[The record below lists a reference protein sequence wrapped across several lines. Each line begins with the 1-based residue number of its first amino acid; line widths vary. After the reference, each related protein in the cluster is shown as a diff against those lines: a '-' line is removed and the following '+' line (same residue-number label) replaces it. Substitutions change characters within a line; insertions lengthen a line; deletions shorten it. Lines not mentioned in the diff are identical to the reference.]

1 MFLSGNPRVGEELRF
16 PGKNLPSLP
25 IKQNQESTT
34 LQDHLKTWTPSTK
47 AEKEAVS
54 RQLERLLESQHFHK
68 SKRFPVFLRFVVT
81 EALAGRAESL
91 KERTLGIE
99 VFGKDPNYDTT
110 EDPIVRV
117 TAGEIRKRIAQY
129 YQEPGH
135 EQEMRLLLPSG
146 SYAPQF
152 CPPEETVPVVREME
166 KLPDAQKISLAEPSV
181 SRRSRKL
188 VVGLLVVLIVA
199 GVLAWRFSRPAPIDV
214 FWAPFFNSPDP
225 ILVCVADQ
233 NQYSTIVLRD
243 AADPKHQ
250 TTLNDRM
257 VAVIIDD
264 LSPLVNIAGMLYA
277 HGRTLRV
284 QGESVTSFSD
294 LRQLPSVFIGAFDNG
309 WTLRFTAPLRYHFA
323 NNPEMSEFW
332 VADRERPG
340 NREWLLER
348 SQQATGTYKDFAIV
362 TRALDP
368 NTGRYVVVAAGI
380 ARGGTIASGEFLVDP
395 THMEEL
401 IRVAPK
407 GWERKNM
414 EIVIET
420 QVIDGRSG
428 PPRIAALYVW

>member
-1 MFLSGNPRVGEELRF
+1 MLLD
-16 PGKNLPSLP
+16 
-25 IKQNQESTT
+25 Q
-34 LQDHLKTWTPSTK
+34 LKTWTPSTK
-47 AEKEAVS
+47 TEKEAVWQ
-54 RQLERLLESQHFHK
+54 QLERLLENQHFHK

-81 EALAGRAESL
+81 EALAGRGESL

-99 VFGKDPNYDTT
+99 VFGKPPNYDTT

-135 EQEMRLLLPSG
+135 EREMRLLLPSG
-146 SYAPQF
+146 SYVPQF
-152 CPPEETVPVVREME
+152 FTPDEIAPAVPEMAE
-166 KLPDAQKISLAEPSV
+166 LPEVQKISLAEPPV
-181 SRRSRKL
+181 SRRSLKL
-188 VVGLLVVLIVA
+188 YAGLLVVLIFA
-199 GVLAWRFSRPAPIDV
+199 GVLAWRLSRPTPLDV
-214 FWAPFFNSPDP
+214 FWAPFFKSPDP
-225 ILVCVADQ
+225 ILLCVADQ

-243 AADPKHQ
+243 AADPKHL
-250 TTLNDRM
+250 TTLNDSM

-264 LSPLVNIAGMLYA
+264 VGPLVNMAGMLYA
-277 HGRTLRV
+277 HGRTFRV

-294 LRQLPSVFIGAFDNG
+294 LRQAPSVFIGAFDNA

-323 NNPEMSEFW
+323 NNPEMSQFW
-332 VADRERPG
+332 VEDREHPG
-340 NREWLLER
+340 SRQWLVDRL
-348 SQQATGTYKDFAIV
+348 QQAKGTYKDFALV

-395 THMEEL
+395 THMDEL
-401 IRVAPK
+401 IRAAPK
-407 GWERKNM
+407 DWEHKNM

-428 PPRIAALYVW
+428 PPRIATVYVW

>member
-1 MFLSGNPRVGEELRF
+1 MFLSGNPRVSEELRV
-16 PGKNLPSLP
+16 PGENQPPLPL
-25 IKQNQESTT
+25 KQNQGVAT

-47 AEKEAVS
+47 AEKEAIS
-54 RQLERLLESQHFHK
+54 QQLERLLDSQHFHK
-68 SKRFPVFLRFVVT
+68 SKRFPIFLRFVIA
-81 EALAGRAESL
+81 EALAGRAERL

-110 EDPIVRV
+110 QDPIVRV

-135 EQEMRLLLPSG
+135 EQQIRLLLPSG

-152 CPPEETVPVVREME
+152 CPPEEVVPAGQME
-166 KLPDAQKISLAEPSV
+166 EIPVAQKVSLAQPSV
-181 SRRSRKL
+181 LRRSRNL
-188 VVGLLVVLIVA
+188 YMGLLVVLIVA
-199 GVLAWRFSRPAPIDV
+199 GVLAWRLSRPAPIDV
-214 FWAPFFNSPDP
+214 FWAPFFKSPDP

-264 LSPLVNIAGMLYA
+264 LSPLVNITGMLYA
-277 HGRTLRV
+277 HGRALRV

-294 LRQLPSVFIGAFDNG
+294 LRQSPTVFIGAFDNG

-340 NREWLLER
+340 SREWLLER

-407 GWERKNM
+407 GWEHKNM

-428 PPRIAALYVW
+428 PPRIVALYVW